1 MKNCKECER
10 CIEASDLKYKQT
22 RASIEDQ
29 EKYITVIYSVFF
41 ISLITMYSS
50 IAKELTESQKLHF
63 IVSYT
68 ISISFFAINEII
80 NMIRGYLER
89 NYITKQW
96 TLYYE
101 RKKNL
106 PKIQRKINIYTNNV
120 YRFNFATWLLLFCTS
135 VISGVYAVVS
145 LLTYVFS
152 L

>member
-1 MKNCKECER
+1 
-10 CIEASDLKYKQT
+10 
-22 RASIEDQ
+22 
-29 EKYITVIYSVFF
+29 
-41 ISLITMYSS
+41 
-50 IAKELTESQKLHF
+50 
-63 IVSYT
+63 
-68 ISISFFAINEII
+68 
-80 NMIRGYLER
+80 MIRGYLEK

-135 VISGVYAVVS
+135 VISGLYAVVS